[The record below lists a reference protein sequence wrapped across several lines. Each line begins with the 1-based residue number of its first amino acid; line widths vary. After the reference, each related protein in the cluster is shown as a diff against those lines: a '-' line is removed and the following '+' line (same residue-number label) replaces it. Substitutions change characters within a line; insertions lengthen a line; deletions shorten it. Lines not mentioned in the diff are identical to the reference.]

1 MSTNFWELLQQHQN
15 DLTKSGHMV
24 ADYLVQHAAEAQ
36 YLSISS
42 LARECKVAEA
52 TVFRFCRALGFEGYH
67 EMRIALAQANAT
79 GVLVNQQA
87 PSPDADTTTLC
98 EHASALFMTA
108 INGTQNALS
117 PEAVD
122 QAVALLRQAKQVYCM
137 GQGGSMV
144 VADEICARFACVTNK
159 FRATGDSHMQIMAA
173 SLMTPQDVVLFV
185 SYSGATRD
193 MMETL
198 RVVKETGAKVILI
211 THYEDS
217 PGAKLAD
224 IVLLCGWILG
234 PWWGGAAAGIGS
246 MLVDLLGGYMSFVPG
261 TLIIK
266 FLDAMAA
273 ALIVKALGRKTY
285 SYVVGGL
292 AGEAIMVA
300 GYFVYEA
307 LALQLGMGAAAGVL
321 ANVGQGAVG
330 LVIALVLMAL
340 LKGSKALDKLAVQ
353 W

>member
-79 GVLVNQQA
+79 GALVNQRA
-87 PSPDADTTTLC
+87 PEPDADTATLC
-98 EHASALFMTA
+98 EHAGALFMTA

-122 QAVALLRQAKQVYCM
+122 KAVALLHSARQVFCL
-137 GQGGSMV
+137 GQGGSML
-144 VADEICARFACVTNK
+144 VANDICSRFAGNTNK
-159 FRATGDSHMQIMAA
+159 FRTAGDSHMQVMAA
-173 SLMTPQDVVLFV
+173 SLMTEEDVVLFV

-193 MMETL
+193 MIETL
-198 RVVKETGAKVILI
+198 RTARAAGAKIILI

-224 IVLLCGWILG
+224 IVLLCGAQENPLDS
-234 PWWGGAAAGIGS
+234 GS
-246 MLVDLLGGYMSFVPG
+246 IPIKVAVLYVAEVLLLRYMLDDQQQ
-261 TLIIK
+261 TN
-266 FLDAMAA
+266 
-273 ALIVKALGRKTY
+273 
-285 SYVVGGL
+285 
-292 AGEAIMVA
+292 EAQDRTT
-300 GYFVYEA
+300 EA
-307 LALQLGMGAAAGVL
+307 LAVKML
-321 ANVGQGAVG
+321 
-330 LVIALVLMAL
+330 
-340 LKGSKALDKLAVQ
+340 
-353 W
+353 

>member
-87 PSPDADTTTLC
+87 PSPDADTATLC

-122 QAVALLRQAKQVYCM
+122 EAVHLMQEARQVFCL
-137 GQGGSMV
+137 GQGGSMLL
-144 VADEICARFACVTNK
+144 ANDICARFASLSTK
-159 FRATGDSHMQIMAA
+159 FRTAGDSHLQLLTA
-173 SLMTPQDVVLFV
+173 SLMNEADVVLFV

-198 RVVKETGAKVILI
+198 RTAKAAGAKIILL

-217 PGAKLAD
+217 PGALLAD
-224 IVLLCGWILG
+224 VVLLCGAQESPLDSGSIPIKAAFLYVGEVLG
-234 PWWGGAAAGIGS
+234 LRY
-246 MLVDLLGGYMSFVPG
+246 MLDDPAHSNTAQDLTS
-261 TLIIK
+261 
-266 FLDAMAA
+266 
-273 ALIVKALGRKTY
+273 
-285 SYVVGGL
+285 
-292 AGEAIMVA
+292 
-300 GYFVYEA
+300 EA
-307 LALQLGMGAAAGVL
+307 LTVKML
-321 ANVGQGAVG
+321 
-330 LVIALVLMAL
+330 
-340 LKGSKALDKLAVQ
+340 
-353 W
+353 

>member
-1 MSTNFWELLQQHQN
+1 MCGGADADAGEKVGEKADMSTNFWELLHQRQ
-15 DLTKSGHMV
+15 DELTKSGRAV
-24 ADYLVQHAAEAQ
+24 ADYLLQHADEAQ

-42 LARECKVAEA
+42 LAKECNVAEA

-79 GVLVNQQA
+79 GSMVNHQELQPGA
-87 PSPDADTTTLC
+87 TTATLC
-98 EHASALFMTA
+98 DHAHALFMTA

-224 IVLLCGWILG
+224 IVLLCGAQESPLDSGSIPIKVAVLYVAEVLVLRYMLDD
-234 PWWGGAAAGIGS
+234 PANANAAQ
-246 MLVDLLGGYMSFVPG
+246 DR
-261 TLIIK
+261 TN
-266 FLDAMAA
+266 
-273 ALIVKALGRKTY
+273 
-285 SYVVGGL
+285 
-292 AGEAIMVA
+292 
-300 GYFVYEA
+300 EA
-307 LALQLGMGAAAGVL
+307 LAVKML
-321 ANVGQGAVG
+321 
-330 LVIALVLMAL
+330 
-340 LKGSKALDKLAVQ
+340 
-353 W
+353 

>member
-79 GVLVNQQA
+79 GALVNQRV
-87 PSPDADTTTLC
+87 PEPDADTATLC
-98 EHASALFMTA
+98 EHASALLMTT

-122 QAVALLRQAKQVYCM
+122 RASELLRKARQVYCL
-137 GQGGSMV
+137 GQGGSMLI
-144 VADEICARFACVTNK
+144 ANDICARFACISTK
-159 FRATGDSHMQIMAA
+159 FRTAGDSHLQLVTA
-173 SLMTPQDVVLFV
+173 SLMTPEDVVLFV

-193 MMETL
+193 MLETL
-198 RVVKETGAKVILI
+198 RTAKAAGAKIILL

-224 IVLLCGWILG
+224 VVLLCGAQESPLDSGNIPIKVALLYV
-234 PWWGGAAAGIGS
+234 AEV
-246 MLVDLLGGYMSFVPG
+246 LVLRYTMDDPQNVM
-261 TLIIK
+261 
-266 FLDAMAA
+266 DAQD
-273 ALIVKALGRKTY
+273 RT
-285 SYVVGGL
+285 S
-292 AGEAIMVA
+292 
-300 GYFVYEA
+300 EA
-307 LALQLGMGAAAGVL
+307 LAVKML
-321 ANVGQGAVG
+321 
-330 LVIALVLMAL
+330 
-340 LKGSKALDKLAVQ
+340 
-353 W
+353 

>member
-1 MSTNFWELLQQHQN
+1 MQRSGKEKEMSTNFWELLQQHQN

-79 GVLVNQQA
+79 GALVNQRA
-87 PSPDADTTTLC
+87 PEPDADTATLC
-98 EHASALFMTA
+98 EHAGALFMTA

-122 QAVALLRQAKQVYCM
+122 KAVALLHSARQVFCL
-137 GQGGSMV
+137 GQGGSML
-144 VADEICARFACVTNK
+144 VANDICARFASITNK
-159 FRATGDSHMQIMAA
+159 FRTAGDSHMQVMAA
-173 SLMTPQDVVLFV
+173 SLMTEEDVVLFV

-193 MMETL
+193 MIETL
-198 RVVKETGAKVILI
+198 RTAKAAGAKIILI

-224 IVLLCGWILG
+224 IVLLCGAQENPLDS
-234 PWWGGAAAGIGS
+234 GS
-246 MLVDLLGGYMSFVPG
+246 IPIKVAVLYVAEVLLLRYMLDDQQQ
-261 TLIIK
+261 TN
-266 FLDAMAA
+266 
-273 ALIVKALGRKTY
+273 
-285 SYVVGGL
+285 
-292 AGEAIMVA
+292 EAQDRTT
-300 GYFVYEA
+300 EA
-307 LALQLGMGAAAGVL
+307 LAVKML
-321 ANVGQGAVG
+321 
-330 LVIALVLMAL
+330 
-340 LKGSKALDKLAVQ
+340 
-353 W
+353 